1 MKIGIDIRNI
11 SKKRTGDEVVFFE
24 LVRSLRN
31 TNFTKLRSTNNNA
44 KIKFYLFTDIGDE
57 KILESIKRDLGI
69 EKMEDFEVVPLVK
82 NSTGF
87 FALLRMTVLA
97 NKFIWNIWTLPKYL
111 RKHPVDVYHTQYI
124 TPFFV
129 PRKIKIITHIHDVSF
144 KAYRQF
150 IKWSDLFFLKI
161 LIPWSLK
168 RADKIIAVSEFT
180 KNEIIKY
187 YFKSPLIPLFQRG
200 KLKEKVEVVYNA
212 TSLRI
217 TNSYET
223 TNKLRE
229 KIRKKYNLPERFI
242 LYMGTL
248 QPRKNIPML
257 IKAYA
262 KIKNKIP
269 GIKLVIA
276 GNRDAHNFDGE
287 INEVMKQSALT
298 PNPSPKGRGR
308 IEADIIFPGFIE
320 EKDKM
325 ILIGMAR
332 LFVFPSLYEGFGI
345 PILEAMSQNVPVAAS
360 DIPSLSEVG
369 GNAYIKF
376 NPRDLDEVA
385 EKLYTACADKDLR
398 KKLIN
403 LGQSRVK
410 FFSWEKAAEK
420 MLKAYKEAA
429 IG

>member
-69 EKMEDFEVVPLVK
+69 KNRNDFETVPL
-82 NSTGF
+82 G
-87 FALLRMTVLA
+87 ALTPNPSPERRGGI
-97 NKFIWNIWTLPKYL
+97 NKFVWNLWTLPRYL

-200 KLKEKVEVVYNA
+200 KLKEKVDVVYNA